1 MAVALHACGTD
12 ATPTPAST
20 STTTTV
26 AAEPGPTTT
35 VAPEPGPTTTVAP
48 EPGPTTTVAPEPGP
62 TTTVAPEPGPTTTVA
77 PERLSAAEVYSRVS
91 PSIPFIETATSTGS
105 GILIEGGYVV
115 TNYHV
120 VWPHLEAWIVFP
132 DGTELSNVP
141 VVGWDPWI
149 DLAVLGPVN
158 VSAPPLSLTD
168 GEGMTPGSEL
178 FLVGYPAET
187 DLFPEPSI
195 TQGILSRFREWDGW
209 EITLLQTDA
218 AIAGGQSGGALT
230 NAFGEVVGISTW
242 VFSDAGFAV
251 ATSAADD
258 AVIVEE
264 MIQESEIYGWS
275 ERRLPAGSGSFE
287 FDIELASFWDVRSF
301 TFTGAAGSI
310 VEAWI
315 EGPEDGRLW
324 MSSVSGVILGVDDS
338 LTGPEYGS
346 VELLDDGIHLLQVA
360 TASAD
365 PSTFAVGSSSRLTPF
380 DDPDDG
386 VIIRAGEIIAG
397 IIDYHSDWDWYFI
410 DLDEGD
416 TVVVWTDAIATDTFI
431 AVGLPSADRDQF
443 VSDDDSGSSLF
454 GYSTNAELIY
464 TAPTSGQH
472 VIIVDAALSD
482 AGGGYLL
489 GVDQIN

>member
-1 MAVALHACGTD
+1 M
-12 ATPTPAST
+12 
-20 STTTTV
+20 
-26 AAEPGPTTT
+26 
-35 VAPEPGPTTTVAP
+35 
-48 EPGPTTTVAPEPGP
+48 
-62 TTTVAPEPGPTTTVA
+62 
-77 PERLSAAEVYSRVS
+77 
-91 PSIPFIETATSTGS
+91 
-105 GILIEGGYVV
+105 V